1 MLAVAGQDEDNSH
14 GLQIGKDQKGDNQ
27 RDENGDQFNNI
38 GFIDDIS
45 IFADTPEGMQKL
57 LNVVQEFTAWC
68 GMQIN
73 VKKMHLLVIDND
85 KKRREQEPINGETVQ
100 AINLDDACRY
110 LRYWGTANGD
120 MRATK
125 VMMIAFRSGQAKD
138 HCST

>member
-1 MLAVAGQDEDNSH
+1 LP
-14 GLQIGKDQKGDNQ
+14 
-27 RDENGDQFNNI
+27 DQFNNV

-73 VKKMHLLVIDND
+73 VKRTYLLEIDND
-85 KKRREQEPINGETVQ
+85 KKRREQEPALLLTINGESLQ
-100 AINLDDACRY
+100 AMNLDDACRY
-110 LRYWGTANGD
+110 LGGNGD

-125 VMMIAFRSGQAKD
+125 EVGLGFRA
-138 HCST
+138 